1 MKSLLH
7 QYLRSDGPKAQF
19 LRFATVGVK
28 ISLIDAAGVYLLPL
42 FFGISFYLARI
53 FSLGSAMCAGYL
65 LNRYF
70 TFGGHQRGDFYRQM
84 AGHIGF
90 HLIGNG
96 INYGVFCATLTLGQ
110 RALSDRMALNL
121 LPLAAVWLGGILGL
135 TFNYLCSRRWVFGA
149 QASSSEA

>member
-1 MKSLLH
+1 MKSLFH
-7 QYLRSDGPKAQF
+7 QYLRSAHPTAQF

-42 FFGISFYLARI
+42 LFGFSFYLARI

-84 AGHIGF
+84 AGHMGV
-90 HLIGNG
+90 HLIGGG
-96 INYGVFCATLTLGQ
+96 INYGVFSATLSLGQ
-110 RALSDRMALNL
+110 HAITDRLALNL
-121 LPLAAVWLGGILGL
+121 LPLAAVWFGGLLGL
-135 TFNYLCSRRWVFGA
+135 TFNYFCSRRWVFRT
-149 QASSSEA
+149 EAPRTR